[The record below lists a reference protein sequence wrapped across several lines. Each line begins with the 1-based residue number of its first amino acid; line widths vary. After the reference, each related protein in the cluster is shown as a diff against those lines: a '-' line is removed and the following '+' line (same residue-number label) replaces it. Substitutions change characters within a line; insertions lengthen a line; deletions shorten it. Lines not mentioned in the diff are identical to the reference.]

1 VRTRCVRGRAG
12 AFAPATRMCA
22 HACARSSDSSARR
35 EYPFSSLV
43 SALPLEVARSDA
55 FVLLATLASPRMQMA
70 DEAESEDE
78 YESGRYCLI
87 VPLTISFALPPREP
101 LRARIAMRGYVE
113 MTLTTTISCFCLSPS
128 FSPSLASLFGTALH
142 VPSFRTNRP
151 IVIDNG
157 TGRIKAGF
165 ADDEAPKVPLFR
177 AHAVAQQSFA
187 SFNLSRSHAEAMD

>member
-1 VRTRCVRGRAG
+1 M
-12 AFAPATRMCA
+12 FSN
-22 HACARSSDSSARR
+22 RSS
-35 EYPFSSLV
+35 YG
-43 SALPLEVARSDA
+43 A
-55 FVLLATLASPRMQMA
+55 FVLLDTLASPRMQMA

-177 AHAVAQQSFA
+177 ARAVTQQSFT
-187 SFNLSRSHAEAMD
+187 SFNLSRSYPEAMD